1 MGKHLELVR
10 AALWDHVAPAADGRR
25 RDPEALGYRA
35 WCPEVIEGRSFEH
48 IPSLSMLYRPVKHTV
63 SLSVH
68 AIPVS
73 ADNLTIGQRIR
84 AAREAKALDQKPL
97 AKAAR
102 ITVSALSQIETGAT
116 KNPKP
121 QHIFAIADALDVEAR
136 YLVFGHTDRVAPSLM
151 ALRLSETGRFRIRR
165 NRGTTGLD

>member
-1 MGKHLELVR
+1 M
-10 AALWDHVAPAADGRR
+10 
-25 RDPEALGYRA
+25 
-35 WCPEVIEGRSFEH
+35 
-48 IPSLSMLYRPVKHTV
+48 LSMLNRTVKHAA
-63 SLSVH
+63 LASVH
-68 AIPVS
+68 DILVPS
-73 ADNLTIGQRIR
+73 DNGQRIR
-84 AAREAKALDQKPL
+84 TAREAKALEQKPL

-165 NRGTTGLD
+165 NRGTTAAD

>member
-1 MGKHLELVR
+1 
-10 AALWDHVAPAADGRR
+10 
-25 RDPEALGYRA
+25 
-35 WCPEVIEGRSFEH
+35 
-48 IPSLSMLYRPVKHTV
+48 MLNYTVKHAANVPIQHIRVTTDSMTV
-63 SLSVH
+63 
-68 AIPVS
+68 
-73 ADNLTIGQRIR
+73 GQRIR
-84 AAREAKALDQKPL
+84 VAREAKGLDQKPV

-116 KNPKP
+116 KHPRP

-165 NRGTTGLD
+165 NRGISGHD

>member
-1 MGKHLELVR
+1 M
-10 AALWDHVAPAADGRR
+10 
-25 RDPEALGYRA
+25 
-35 WCPEVIEGRSFEH
+35 
-48 IPSLSMLYRPVKHTV
+48 LSMLNRTVKHAA
-63 SLSVH
+63 LASVH
-68 AIPVS
+68 DILVPS
-73 ADNLTIGQRIR
+73 DNLTIGQ
-84 AAREAKALDQKPL
+84 
-97 AKAAR
+97 R

-165 NRGTTGLD
+165 NRGTTAAD

>member
-1 MGKHLELVR
+1 M
-10 AALWDHVAPAADGRR
+10 
-25 RDPEALGYRA
+25 
-35 WCPEVIEGRSFEH
+35 
-48 IPSLSMLYRPVKHTV
+48 LSMLNRTVKHAA
-63 SLSVH
+63 LASVH
-68 AIPVS
+68 DILVPS
-73 ADNLTIGQRIR
+73 DNLTIGQRIR
-84 AAREAKALDQKPL
+84 TAREAKALEQKPL

-165 NRGTTGLD
+165 NRGTTADD